1 MYKILVFAHVS
12 KNMLPERFCANKK
25 SFVKKNVEQSHN
37 NNSKKIWKWN
47 FTKIYNYKLYKFGVR
62 IVVSFS
68 YHIK

>member
-37 NNSKKIWKWN
+37 NNSKKDLKM
-47 FTKIYNYKLYKFGVR
+47 KF
-62 IVVSFS
+62 
-68 YHIK
+68 YQNLQLQTL